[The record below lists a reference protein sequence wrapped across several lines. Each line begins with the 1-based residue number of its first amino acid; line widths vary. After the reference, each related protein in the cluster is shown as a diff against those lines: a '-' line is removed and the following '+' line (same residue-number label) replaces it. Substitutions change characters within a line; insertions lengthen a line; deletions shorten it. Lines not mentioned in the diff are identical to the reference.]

1 MPLSASSI
9 IVVHEIFLHNLL
21 LNINVAL
28 LDFPVYANKL
38 VASTGV
44 DGVSVR
50 GGGRACVVGEEEVV
64 CFV

>member
-38 VASTGV
+38 VASTG
-44 DGVSVR
+44 
-50 GGGRACVVGEEEVV
+50 GG
-64 CFV
+64 